1 MTPRPHW
8 LDAPRNVQRLWRGF
22 QAVLA
27 LAVLAELAVAL
38 HPHFAIESIFGFAAL
53 YGFLACALM
62 IVVAKLLGL
71 LLKRPD
77 RYYEA
82 DDE

>member
-22 QAVLA
+22 LVVLA
-27 LAVLAELAVAL
+27 LVVLAELGVAL
-38 HPHFAIESIFGFAAL
+38 HPQFAIESIFGFAAL

-82 DDE
+82 GDE